1 MHPTA
6 PSPLGTAAGLIEPLS
21 PATQAVLTLARIAKL
36 ALEAAALIILVLL
49 FFLRVPQ
56 VSGHSMEPQLRAG
69 EHVLINTLAY
79 AMRIGDGA
87 RPLIEVPFRPIA
99 RGDVIAFVHASDDGR
114 AVYVKRVVGVP
125 GDDLI
130 IQHGVVWVNGARL
143 DEPYVSRRDAAGSP
157 AMTVPRDA
165 FFVLGDN
172 RGESDDSRAFGA
184 VPESAVIGRA
194 TFVVWPLNRAG
205 PIR

>member
-1 MHPTA
+1 MRQPA
-6 PSPLGTAAGLIEPLS
+6 SLDADAGLIEPLA
-21 PATQAVLTLARIAKL
+21 PAPPTVRALVRIGKL
-36 ALEAAALIILVLL
+36 ALEATALIILVLL

-79 AMRIGDGA
+79 AMRIGDSA
-87 RPLIEVPFRPIA
+87 QPLIALPFRPIA
-99 RGDVIAFVHASDDGR
+99 RGDVIAFVHAGNDGR

-125 GDDLI
+125 GDSLVI
-130 IQHGVVWVNGARL
+130 ERGVVWVNRSRL
-143 DEPYVSRRDAAGSP
+143 DEPYVFSHDAAGMP
-157 AMTVPRDA
+157 ATTVPRGA

-194 TFVVWPLNRAG
+194 TYIVWPLNRAG

>member
-1 MHPTA
+1 M
-6 PSPLGTAAGLIEPLS
+6 
-21 PATQAVLTLARIAKL
+21 L
-36 ALEAAALIILVLL
+36 ALEATALIILVLL
-49 FFLRVPQ
+49 FFVRVPQ
-56 VSGHSMEPQLRAG
+56 VSGHSMEPQLRAD

-79 AMRIGDGA
+79 AMRLGDGD
-87 RPLIEVPFRPIA
+87 RPLVDFSFHPIA

-114 AVYVKRVVGVP
+114 AVYLKRVVGVP
-125 GDDLI
+125 GDRVNI
-130 IQHGVVWVNGARL
+130 EHGVVWVNGARL
-143 DEPYVSRRDAAGSP
+143 DEPYVSLRDGAGLP
-157 AMTVPRDA
+157 ATTVPHNA

-194 TFVVWPLNRAG
+194 AFVVWPLNRAG